1 MTTRIGPQGPQS
13 NIGVQHTAHRTTPQP
28 ARPFNAL
35 LNQGANAVV
44 AGAEAAASKLPGGP
58 MVVAAVRDSNAQV
71 AVGAGVGGAT
81 SANGAASATGAAAG
95 GQQDLE
101 GVLARQ
107 TEDSLYF
114 LQLQQ
119 QIQQETRSYQAV
131 SNVLKARHDSVKN
144 AIGNL
149 R

>member
-1 MTTRIGPQGPQS
+1 MTTRISPTGPQTT
-13 NIGVQHTAHRTTPQP
+13 IGVERTAHRTTPQP
-28 ARPFNAL
+28 GRPFNAL
-35 LNQGANAVV
+35 LNSGANAVL

-58 MVVAAVRDSNAQV
+58 VVVAAVRDGGAPVPVGGAPGASTGAQS
-71 AVGAGVGGAT
+71 ATGAT
-81 SANGAASATGAAAG
+81 SAAGAT
-95 GQQDLE
+95 DMD

-114 LQLQQ
+114 LRLQQ